1 MMESIL
7 NFFASFRWQDV
18 VDIGLNSYILFR
30 FYVLFRGTY
39 VFRVLIGLTMLWFF
53 QQIAVYMGLIVTSWV
68 VQGIVAVAALIIVV
82 VFRNEIRTVLQARN
96 FKTILWGFSVKKQA
110 APVDILANSVFELAR
125 RRHGAL
131 IVIPGEEGTDEHLQ
145 GGIAWNGDIS
155 KEMLLS
161 IFFPDNPVHDGA
173 AVIDGERITRVGAIL
188 PLSRRDDL
196 PSHLGTRHRAALGL
210 SEASDAIVVVVSEER
225 GEVSLAK
232 GSRLRPIA
240 NRSKLTQKLE
250 EHFGIAASQS
260 PQATKEKVEIA
271 TAAMVSLLFIT
282 GFWFSISQGLETL
295 ISFDVPI
302 EYQNRNPNMEI
313 VQASVNTVRLNLSGS
328 GTLIKSTRPDQVRV
342 RLDLAGAAAGANSF
356 PITGSN
362 VSLPPGLVL
371 KDVVPS
377 EVVVELDLT
386 VRKDLPVQVDWV
398 GRLPE
403 NLLLAEVVIEPQVVG
418 VIGGKRILENISTLF
433 TEKVPL
439 DRLREGSGSLEA
451 GLTLQPASLKL
462 APGTSEKV
470 SIKYLTRKRE

>member
-1 MMESIL
+1 MQAIIQ
-7 NFFASFRWQDV
+7 FFSSFRWQDV

-53 QQIAVYMGLIVTSWV
+53 QQIAVYTGLIVTSWV

-96 FKTILWGFSVKKQA
+96 FKAILWGFSVKKQV
-110 APVDILANSVFELAR
+110 APIDVIANSAFELAR

-131 IVIPGEEGTDEHLQ
+131 IVIPGEEGTDEHIQ
-145 GGIAWNGDIS
+145 GGISWNGDIS
-155 KEMLLS
+155 KEMILS
-161 IFFPDNPVHDGA
+161 VFFPDNPVHDGA

-225 GEVSLAK
+225 GDVSLAK
-232 GSRLRPIA
+232 GSRLRPIGSRA
-240 NRSKLTQKLE
+240 KLAQKLE
-250 EHFGIAASQS
+250 EHFGTAESES
-260 PQATKEKVEIA
+260 PPATKEKVEIA
-271 TAAMVSLLFIT
+271 TAALVSLLFIT

-295 ISFDVPI
+295 VSFEVPI

-313 VQASVNTVRLNLSGS
+313 VQASVNSVRLNLSGS
-328 GTLIKSTRPDQVRV
+328 GTLIKATRPDQVRV
-342 RLDLAGAAAGANSF
+342 RLDLASATAGANSF
-356 PITGSN
+356 PVTGSN

-371 KDVVPS
+371 KEVEPQ

-386 VRKDLPVQVDWV
+386 VRKELPIQVDWV
-398 GRLPE
+398 GKLPE
-403 NLLLAEVVIEPQVVG
+403 NLLLADVVVDPQAAG
-418 VIGGKRILENISTLF
+418 VIGGKRVLENISTLY
-433 TEKVPL
+433 TEKVSL
-439 DRLREGSGSLEA
+439 DRLREGAGSVEA
-451 GLTLQPASLKL
+451 ALTLQPASLKL
-462 APGTSEKV
+462 AAGGSDKV
-470 SIKYLTRKRE
+470 SIKYLTRRRD